1 MAGADEQEMYA
12 DQFRC
17 YHLSVYFGIWDTAAL
32 EIIRREDFSH
42 VFKFVKPDEHRLKYG
57 ELEVNEHWL
66 DDIGGNFLLIETRF
80 W

>member
-1 MAGADEQEMYA
+1 MLISFGVIT
-12 DQFRC
+12 C
-17 YHLSVYFGIWDTAAL
+17 LSIMEFGTTAAL

-66 DDIGGNFLLIETRF
+66 DDIVQIDMCALHFSC
-80 W
+80 